1 MRTYTQLTQ
10 EERYQIYA
18 LKQAGHNQ
26 SEIAALLGRHKS
38 TISREVS
45 RNRGMRGY
53 RPRQA
58 HRLALERRKAK
69 MRPRFGG
76 SMWTK
81 VELLLQMD
89 WSPQQISGR
98 LMAEEGIRI
107 SHEHIYQYI
116 YADKRA
122 GGDLYRHLRCKK
134 KRRKRYGS
142 YDRRGVIRNRVSID
156 ERPEVVGERSR
167 VGDWEGDTVIG
178 KNHKGAL
185 VTLVERKSLYTLI
198 GAVACKTAAAVG
210 AAIVAGLTPHKDR
223 VHTLTYDNG
232 KELAEH
238 EQIAKALGVD
248 IYFAHPYSSWERGV
262 NENTNGLIRQY
273 FPKGRELT
281 AISKEEIAHATDRLN
296 HRPRKTLGF
305 RSPYEVFFS
314 IKTPLTV
321 ALGS

>member
-1 MRTYTQLTQ
+1 MNAYTQLTR
-10 EERYQIYA
+10 EERYQIYV

-26 SEIAALLGRHKS
+26 SEIAVMLGRHKC
-38 TISREVS
+38 TISRELS

-69 MRPRFGG
+69 VRPRFGG
-76 SMWTK
+76 FIWTK
-81 VELLLQMD
+81 VELLIQMD
-89 WSPQQISGR
+89 WSPEQISGR
-98 LMAEEGIRI
+98 LRAEEGTHI
-107 SHEHIYQYI
+107 SHEYIYQYI

-122 GGDLYRHLRCKK
+122 GGDLYRHLRWKK

-156 ERPEVVGERSR
+156 ERPVVVDEQSR
-167 VGDWEGDTVIG
+167 VGDWEGDAVIG

-185 VTLVERKSLYTLI
+185 VTLVERKSLYTI
-198 GAVACKTAAAVG
+198 IRAVARKTAAAVR

-223 VHTLTYDNG
+223 VYTLTYDNG

-238 EQIAKALGVD
+238 EQIAKALGVE
-248 IYFAHPYSSWERGV
+248 IYFTHPYSSWERGL

-281 AISKEEIAHATDRLN
+281 DVVQEEIEYTMGRLN

-305 RSPYEVFFS
+305 QTPYEVFFS
-314 IKTPLTV
+314 TKTPLTV

>member
-1 MRTYTQLTQ
+1 MNTYTQLTR
-10 EERYQIYA
+10 EERYQIHA
-18 LKQAGHNQ
+18 LKQTGHSQ
-26 SEIAALLGRHKS
+26 TEIAVILGRHKS
-38 TISREVS
+38 TISRELS
-45 RNRGMRGY
+45 RNQGMRGY
-53 RPRQA
+53 RPKQA
-58 HRLALERRKAK
+58 HSLALERRKAK
-69 MRPRFGG
+69 ARPRFGG
-76 SMWTK
+76 SVWVK
-81 VELLLQMD
+81 VELLIKLD
-89 WSPQQISGR
+89 WSPEQISGR
-98 LMAEEGIRI
+98 LKVEEGIRI

-122 GGDLYRHLRCKK
+122 GGQLYRHLRCQK

-142 YDRRGVIRNRVSID
+142 YDRRGVIRNQVSID
-156 ERPEVVGERSR
+156 ERPVVVDERSR

-185 VTLVERKSLYTLI
+185 VTLVERKSLYTVI
-198 GAVACKTAAAVG
+198 GAVGRKTAEAVHI
-210 AAIVAGLTPHKDR
+210 AIVTGLTPYKDQ

-238 EQIAKALGVD
+238 EQIAEELGAE

-262 NENTNGLIRQY
+262 NENTNGLLRQY

-281 AISKEEIAHATDRLN
+281 DVSQEEIEHAMERLN

-305 RSPYEVFFS
+305 QTPFEVFFS
-314 IKTPLTV
+314 TKTPLTV

>member
-1 MRTYTQLTQ
+1 
-10 EERYQIYA
+10 
-18 LKQAGHNQ
+18 
-26 SEIAALLGRHKS
+26 
-38 TISREVS
+38 V
-45 RNRGMRGY
+45 
-53 RPRQA
+53 
-58 HRLALERRKAK
+58 
-69 MRPRFGG
+69 
-76 SMWTK
+76 K
-81 VELLLQMD
+81 VELLIKLD
-89 WSPQQISGR
+89 WSPEQISGR
-98 LMAEEGIRI
+98 LKVEEGIRI

-122 GGDLYRHLRCKK
+122 GGQLYRHLRCQK

-142 YDRRGVIRNRVSID
+142 YDRRGVIRNQVSID
-156 ERPEVVGERSR
+156 ERPVVVDERSR

-185 VTLVERKSLYTLI
+185 VTLVERKSLYTVI
-198 GAVACKTAAAVG
+198 GAVVRKTAEAVH
-210 AAIVAGLTPHKDR
+210 AAIVTGLTPYKDQ

-238 EQIAKALGVD
+238 EQIAEELGAE

-262 NENTNGLIRQY
+262 NENTNGLLRQY

-281 AISKEEIAHATDRLN
+281 DVSQEEIEHAMERLN

-305 RSPYEVFFS
+305 QTPFEVFFS
-314 IKTPLTV
+314 TKTSLAV